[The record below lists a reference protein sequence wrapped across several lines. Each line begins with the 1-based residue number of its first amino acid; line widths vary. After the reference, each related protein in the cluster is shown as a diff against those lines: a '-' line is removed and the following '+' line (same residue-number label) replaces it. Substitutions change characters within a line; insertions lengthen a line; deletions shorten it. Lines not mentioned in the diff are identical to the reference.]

1 MTIPLQDSFS
11 VLLSVSDLFDD
22 LKESKLN
29 LSLVLFSEGPVG
41 IEEKI
46 SDMNDIPVLA

>member
-1 MTIPLQDSFS
+1 MPLQDSFN
-11 VLLSVSDLFDD
+11 VLLSESDLFDD
-22 LKESKLN
+22 PKVSKLN
-29 LSLVLFSEGPVG
+29 LFLELFSEGPEG